1 MSDRL
6 KIYVAS
12 SWRNALHPAVVEA
25 LRPLAEVYDFR
36 NPPNKSDFRWLS
48 LDPNYRQWTASQ
60 FIQALESPLAEEGF
74 SSDMQAL
81 EDCDLCVLVLPCG
94 RSAHLELGYAVGAGK
109 VTIVLIPDAQ
119 ERVLGHTMDC
129 RPCATCGDLDGCH
142 MPAKLRNALE
152 PELMYKMC
160 NHIVTSVG
168 GLVDLISFLVTGMGS
183 SEAEQPH
190 ATTA

>member
-1 MSDRL
+1 MSHWIERYVDVDSGTWRDRVHL
-6 KIYVAS
+6 WHGWSCATDG
-12 SWRNALHPAVVEA
+12 RAVVMLADGGTAFREA
-25 LRPLAEVYDFR
+25 AWAKTHDVRLEGRFSPYLRATPQ
-36 NPPNKSDFRWLS
+36 NP
-48 LDPNYRQWTASQ
+48 
-60 FIQALESPLAEEGF
+60 IE
-74 SSDMQAL
+74 
-81 EDCDLCVLVLPCG
+81 CDLCVLVLPCG